1 MTRRLQGAV
10 LLLLALGISSTRAHS
25 QEPESTPPIAFWKT
39 FGDTTLERLVGEVVK
54 SNHDVVAAE
63 ARLRGARAARTQT
76 ALDFAPT
83 VYATASYTPQRFASA
98 SFPGSVGGAGATA
111 FPDQT
116 VWDAGLQLSWELDLF
131 GRIRKSTQGRN
142 ALVGAAEEDV
152 RDLQV
157 LLASELA
164 VNYFELRG
172 AQDRLRV
179 ARRSAENQQHT
190 LDVTVQR
197 LDAGRG
203 NEFDSERARTQLNST
218 LAAIPALE
226 ASVSAVEHRIAV
238 LVGHEVAGLGQEG
251 VGDDHPALPAL
262 PDSIVVPNPDVAVRR
277 RPDVRSAE
285 RQLAA
290 GNAFVGAAKAEY
302 LPRITVSGAAGYVG
316 VSLDALSNSNTPRYA
331 IGPVIAL
338 PLNLGRVKAGV
349 DQARAQQAEADAN
362 YRKTALQ
369 AREELATS
377 VVSYT
382 KARQSLDYLEAA
394 AKASERAAALARLR
408 FDEGASDLLQVLDA
422 ERTML
427 AAQDRLVAGR
437 TAAATGLVAVYR
449 SVGGASLSW

>member
-10 LLLLALGISSTRAHS
+10 LLLLALGISSTRAHG

-83 VYATASYTPQRFASA
+83 VYATASYTRQRFASA
-98 SFPGSVGGAGATA
+98 SFPGSVGGAGAAA

-172 AQDRLRV
+172 EQDRLRV

-190 LDVTVQR
+190 LDVTLQR
-197 LDAGRG
+197 LEAGRG

-226 ASVSAVEHRIAV
+226 ASVTAVAHRIAV
-238 LVGHEVAGLGQEG
+238 LVGHEVTGLDQQ
-251 VGDDHPALPAL
+251 GDNPPTLPAL
-262 PDSIVVPNPDVAVRR
+262 PDSIVVPSP
-277 RPDVRSAE
+277 S
-285 RQLAA
+285 
-290 GNAFVGAAKAEY
+290 
-302 LPRITVSGAAGYVG
+302 
-316 VSLDALSNSNTPRYA
+316 
-331 IGPVIAL
+331 
-338 PLNLGRVKAGV
+338 
-349 DQARAQQAEADAN
+349 
-362 YRKTALQ
+362 
-369 AREELATS
+369 TS
-377 VVSYT
+377 
-382 KARQSLDYLEAA
+382 
-394 AKASERAAALARLR
+394 
-408 FDEGASDLLQVLDA
+408 
-422 ERTML
+422 
-427 AAQDRLVAGR
+427 
-437 TAAATGLVAVYR
+437 
-449 SVGGASLSW
+449 

>member
-10 LLLLALGISSTRAHS
+10 LLLLALGISSTRAHG

-83 VYATASYTPQRFASA
+83 VYATASYTRQRFASA
-98 SFPGSVGGAGATA
+98 SFPGSVGGAGA

-131 GRIRKSTQGRN
+131 GRIRKSTQGKN

-172 AQDRLRV
+172 DQDRLRV

-226 ASVSAVEHRIAV
+226 AAVSAVEHRIAV

-251 VGDDHPALPAL
+251 AVDDHPALPAL

-302 LPRITVSGAAGYVG
+302 LPRLTVGGAAGYVG

-331 IGPVIAL
+331 IGPVISL
-338 PLNLGRVKAGV
+338 PLNVGRVKAGV

-377 VVSYT
+377 VVAYT

-394 AKASERAAALARLR
+394 AKASERAAGLARLR

-449 SVGGASLSW
+449 SVGGASLNW

>member
-1 MTRRLQGAV
+1 MTTPRILQVAV
-10 LLLLALGISSTRAHS
+10 LLLLALGSTSTPAHG
-25 QEPESTPPIAFWKT
+25 QEPESTPPLAFWKT
-39 FGDTTLERLVGEVVK
+39 LGDTTLERLVGEVVK

-83 VYATASYTPQRFASA
+83 VYATASYTRQRFASA
-98 SFPGSVGGAGATA
+98 SFPGTFGSGGPTA

-142 ALVGAAEEDV
+142 ALVGAAEADV
-152 RDLQV
+152 RDFQV

-172 AQDRLRV
+172 EQDRLRV
-179 ARRSAENQQHT
+179 ARQSAENQQHT
-190 LDVTVQR
+190 LDVTMRR
-197 LDAGRG
+197 LEAGRG

-226 ASVSAVEHRIAV
+226 ASVSALEHRIAV
-238 LVGHEVAGLGQEG
+238 LVGHEVAGLDEEG
-251 VGDDHPALPAL
+251 TSDDHPALPAL

-302 LPRITVSGAAGYVG
+302 LPRITVGGAAGYVG
-316 VSLDALSNSNTPRYA
+316 TSFDALSNSNTPRYA
-331 IGPVIAL
+331 IGPVISL
-338 PLNLGRVKAGV
+338 PLNVGRVKAGV
-349 DQARAQQAEADAN
+349 DQAQAQAAEADAN
-362 YRKTALQ
+362 YRKTELQ
-369 AREELATS
+369 ARAEIATS
-377 VVSYT
+377 VVAYS

-394 AKASERAAALARLR
+394 AKSSERAAALARLR

-427 AAQDRLVAGR
+427 AAQDRLAAGR
-437 TAAATGLVAVYR
+437 TAATTGLVTLYR
-449 SVGGASLSW
+449 ALGGSMP

>member
-1 MTRRLQGAV
+1 MTPRTLQGAV
-10 LLLLALGISSTRAHS
+10 LLLFALGITSTRAHG

-39 FGDTTLERLVGEVVK
+39 LGDTTLERLVGEVVK

-83 VYATASYTPQRFASA
+83 VYATASYTRQRFASA
-98 SFPGSVGGAGATA
+98 SFPGSFGGTTA

-116 VWDAGLQLSWELDLF
+116 VWDAGLQLSWELDFF
-131 GRIRKSTQGRN
+131 GRIRKSTQGKN

-152 RDLQV
+152 RDVQV

-164 VNYFELRG
+164 INYFELRG
-172 AQDRLRV
+172 EQDRLRV
-179 ARRSAENQQHT
+179 ARKSAENQQHT

-226 ASVSAVEHRIAV
+226 ASVSGIEHRIAV
-238 LVGHEVAGLGQEG
+238 LVGHEVAGLDQE
-251 VGDDHPALPAL
+251 GDDHPALAAL

-290 GNAFVGAAKAEY
+290 GNAFVGAAKSEY
-302 LPRITVSGAAGYVG
+302 LPRITVGGAAGYVG
-316 VSLDALSNSNTPRYA
+316 ASFDALSNSNTPRYA
-331 IGPVIAL
+331 IGPVVSL
-338 PLNLGRVKAGV
+338 PLNVGRVKAGV
-349 DQARAQQAEADAN
+349 DQARAQEAEADAN
-362 YRKTALQ
+362 YRKTELQ
-369 AREELATS
+369 AREEIATA
-377 VVSYT
+377 VVAYR

-427 AAQDRLVAGR
+427 AAQDRLAAGR
-437 TAAATGLVAVYR
+437 TAATNGLATLYR
-449 SVGGASLSW
+449 ALGGSMP

>member
-1 MTRRLQGAV
+1 MTRTRRLQGAV
-10 LLLLALGISSTRAHS
+10 LLLLALGSTSTRAHG
-25 QEPESTPPIAFWKT
+25 QQPESAPPIAFWKT
-39 FGDTTLERLVGEVVK
+39 LGDTTLERLVGEVVK

-83 VYATASYTPQRFASA
+83 VYATASYTRQRFASA
-98 SFPGSVGGAGATA
+98 SFPGSVGGATA

-152 RDLQV
+152 RDVQV

-164 VNYFELRG
+164 INYFELRG
-172 AQDRLRV
+172 EQDRLRV

-190 LDVTVQR
+190 LDVTIRR
-197 LDAGRG
+197 LEAGRG

-226 ASVSAVEHRIAV
+226 ASVSAVAHRIAV
-238 LVGHEVAGLGQEG
+238 LVGHEVGGLDQDGA
-251 VGDDHPALPAL
+251 GDDHPASAAL
-262 PDSIVVPNPDVAVRR
+262 PDSIVVPNPDVALRR

-302 LPRITVSGAAGYVG
+302 LPRITVGGAAGYVG
-316 VSLDALSNSNTPRYA
+316 ASFDALSNSNTPRYA
-331 IGPVIAL
+331 IGPVVSL
-338 PLNLGRVKAGV
+338 PLNVGRVKAGV
-349 DQARAQQAEADAN
+349 DQARAQEAEADAN
-362 YRKTALQ
+362 YRKTELQ
-369 AREELATS
+369 ARAEIATA
-377 VVSYT
+377 VVAYR
-382 KARQSLDYLEAA
+382 KARQSLGYLEAA
-394 AKASERAAALARLR
+394 ANASERAAALARLR
-408 FDEGASDLLQVLDA
+408 FDEGASDLLPVLDA

-427 AAQDRLVAGR
+427 AAQDRLAAGR
-437 TAAATGLVAVYR
+437 TAATSGLATLYR
-449 SVGGASLSW
+449 ALGGSLP

>member
-10 LLLLALGISSTRAHS
+10 LLLLALGITSTRAHG
-25 QEPESTPPIAFWKT
+25 QQPESTPPIAFWRT
-39 FGDTTLERLVGEVVK
+39 LGDTTLERLVGEVVK

-63 ARLRGARAARTQT
+63 ARLRGARAARTET

-83 VYATASYTPQRFASA
+83 VYATASYTRQRFASA
-98 SFPGSVGGAGATA
+98 SFPGGSIGGPTA

-142 ALVGAAEEDV
+142 ALVGAAEADV
-152 RDLQV
+152 RDFQV
-157 LLASELA
+157 LLAAELA
-164 VNYFELRG
+164 VDYFDLRG
-172 AQDRLRV
+172 EQDRLRV

-190 LDVTVQR
+190 LDVTIQR
-197 LDAGRG
+197 LEAGRG

-226 ASVSAVEHRIAV
+226 AAVSAVEHRIAV
-238 LVGHEVAGLGQEG
+238 LVGHEVPGLDPA
-251 VGDDHPALPAL
+251 GDDHPALSAL
-262 PDSIVVPNPDVAVRR
+262 PDSIVVPNPDIAVRR

-302 LPRITVSGAAGYVG
+302 LPRITVGGAAGYVG
-316 VSLDALSNSNTPRYA
+316 TSFDALSNSNTPRYA
-331 IGPVIAL
+331 IGPVVSL

-349 DQARAQQAEADAN
+349 DQARAQVSEADAN
-362 YRKTALQ
+362 YRKTQLQ
-369 AREELATS
+369 ARAEIATS
-377 VVSYT
+377 IVAYT
-382 KARQSLDYLEAA
+382 KARQSLGYLEAA

-427 AAQDRLVAGR
+427 AAQDRLAAGR
-437 TAAATGLVAVYR
+437 TAATTGLVAVYR
-449 SVGGASLSW
+449 ALGGELRTN